1 MESYIKRT
9 ENMLFIPLRGQKVVL
24 SPLRVL
30 HVSLKRSTAGAF
42 AVPYRV
48 LNQKNMIGDNV
59 LHTCKSWFLLGKKK
73 TFKPRPQNR
82 ISVPLRSSFQTF

>member
-48 LNQKNMIGDNV
+48 LNQKKHD
-59 LHTCKSWFLLGKKK
+59 
-73 TFKPRPQNR
+73 RR
-82 ISVPLRSSFQTF
+82 